1 MARLI
6 AGQEL
11 PGIETPRRPSGIVGR
26 EQYVRDMNHLE
37 MARAWHVQT
46 NDGALSAR
54 EGDSG
59 ESTEGFFFS
68 RQVLRC

>member
-1 MARLI
+1 
-6 AGQEL
+6 
-11 PGIETPRRPSGIVGR
+11 
-26 EQYVRDMNHLE
+26 MNHLE

-59 ESTEGFFFS
+59 ESTEGFFFLATS
-68 RQVLRC
+68 PSLLTIENALQPRLA